1 MSRNASY
8 YKRRRRLDAQLP
20 QKAAMNLYKL
30 LVVGLGGF
38 LGSVSRYAT
47 VVSVDARLNALYPW
61 GTFIVN
67 VVGSFVLGVVYT
79 LMLRKGD
86 VTEYWRLFLG
96 VGFCGGFTTFSAFAW
111 ENFGLIQQ
119 KLIGTSLAYALGSVV
134 AGLLALVAGVWVARF
149 L

>member
-1 MSRNASY
+1 
-8 YKRRRRLDAQLP
+8 
-20 QKAAMNLYKL
+20 MNLYKL

-38 LGSVSRYAT
+38 LGSVSRYVT
-47 VVSVDARLNALYPW
+47 VLSVDARLNALYPW
-61 GTFIVN
+61 GTFFVN
-67 VVGSFVLGVVYT
+67 VAGSLLLGVLYAV
-79 LMLRKGD
+79 MLRKAD
-86 VTEYWRLFLG
+86 ITEYWRLFLG

-134 AGLLALVAGVWVARF
+134 AGILALAAGVWLARF